1 MKSKQERKKLI
12 LELMGSEFYVPMKE
26 KELAIMMQVR
36 PEDRNILTEILGELI
51 AEGKIEVSKR
61 GKYSLYDEKRAL
73 RENTVM
79 GTYLR
84 TMKGFG
90 FIEVDGREDD
100 LFVSEADSLNAYN
113 GDIVKALILPRK
125 TKNGK
130 HAEAKI
136 IEVIE
141 RANDCIV
148 GTYQK
153 SNKSFGFVIPDNTR
167 FNSDIYVR
175 VEDSMGA
182 MDGHKVVVKLTG
194 YGDARKS
201 PEGVVTEI
209 IGHINDPGVDIM
221 SIVKGYGLN
230 VEFPEK
236 VMNRVK
242 NVADFVSEADMAGRE
257 DLREVLMVTI
267 DGEDAKDLDD
277 AVSLTMNGED
287 YELGVHIADVSNYVQ
302 ENSALDREA
311 KERGTSVYL
320 VDRVIPMLPHRL
332 SNGICSLNAGED
344 RLALSVIMT
353 FDRNAKLK
361 DYRIVESVINVNHR
375 MNYTSVNRII
385 ALEDETERALLPVD
399 TVDMLDKMYELSRLL
414 RDRRHKRGAIDFD
427 FPESKVVL
435 DTEGH
440 PVDIVLRERNAATK
454 LIEDFM
460 LAANETVAAH
470 YFWQEIPFVY
480 RTHETP
486 DSEKIE
492 RLAAFINNFGFHI
505 HSTGD
510 TIHPKEIQKL
520 MDEIEGSDQ
529 QYMIARVTLR
539 SMKQAKY
546 GTECLGHFGLAAKYY
561 CHFTS
566 PIRRY
571 PDLQIHRIIK
581 DCIRNRMND
590 SRLAHYEEILPGVS
604 ELSSKR
610 ERRAEEAE
618 RETLKLKKV
627 QYMENHMGEEFDGVI
642 SSITEWGMYV
652 ELQNT
657 VEGMVR
663 LDSLRDDHYE
673 YDDMTYSLRGIRHGR
688 IFRLGESV
696 RIRVTDI
703 DLFMRTLDFEIVG

>member
-79 GTYLR
+79 GTYLS

-113 GDIVKALILPRK
+113 GDTVKALILPRK

-209 IGHINDPGVDIM
+209 IGHINHPGVDTM
-221 SIVKGYGLN
+221 SIVKVYGLN

-375 MNYTSVNRII
+375 MNYTSVNRLI
-385 ALEDETERALLPVD
+385 ALEDETERALFPVD

-581 DCIRNRMND
+581 DCIRNRMNG

>member
-36 PEDRNILTEILGELI
+36 PEDRYILTEILGELI

-73 RENTVM
+73 RENTVT
-79 GTYLR
+79 GVYLS

-90 FIEVDGREDD
+90 FIEVEGREDD

-113 GDIVKALILPRK
+113 GDTVRALILPGR
-125 TKNGK
+125 TKNGR
-130 HAEAKI
+130 HTEAKI
-136 IEVIE
+136 IEVLE

-153 SNKSFGFVIPDNTR
+153 SNKSFGFVIPDNVR

-182 MDGHKVVVKLTG
+182 MDGHKVVVKLNS
-194 YGDARKS
+194 YGDAHKS

-236 VMNRVK
+236 VMNRVA
-242 NVADFVSEADMAGRE
+242 NVADSVSEADMAGRE
-257 DLREVLMVTI
+257 DLRDVLMVTI

-287 YELGVHIADVSNYVQ
+287 YVLGVHIADVSNYVQ
-302 ENSALDREA
+302 ENSALDWEA

-353 FDRNAKLK
+353 IDRNAGLK

-385 ALEDETERALLPVD
+385 ALKDETERALFPKE
-399 TVDMLDKMYELSRLL
+399 TVDMLDKMYELSGIL

-435 DTEGH
+435 DAAGH

-486 DSEKIE
+486 DGEKIE

-510 TIHPKEIQKL
+510 TIHHKEIQKL
-520 MDEIEGSDQ
+520 MDEIDGSEK
-529 QYMIARVTLR
+529 QYMIARVILR

-546 GTECLGHFGLAAKYY
+546 STECLGHFGLAAKYY

-581 DCIRNRMND
+581 DCIRNRMNE
-590 SRLAHYEEILPGVS
+590 SRITHYEEILPGVS

-627 QYMENHMGEEFDGVI
+627 QYMENRLGEEFDGVI

-652 ELQNT
+652 ELPNT
-657 VEGMVR
+657 IEGMVR

-673 YDDMTYSLRGIRHGR
+673 YDDMTYSLKGIKHGR
-688 IFRLGESV
+688 VFRLGESV
-696 RIRVTDI
+696 RIKVADVDTY
-703 DLFMRTLDFEIVG
+703 MRTIDFEIVR

>member
-36 PEDRNILTEILGELI
+36 PEDRRILTEILGELI

-79 GTYLR
+79 GTYLS

-113 GDIVKALILPRK
+113 GDTVKALILPRK

-385 ALEDETERALLPVD
+385 ALEDETERALFPVD

-460 LAANETVAAH
+460 LATNETVAAH

-492 RLAAFINNFGFHI
+492 RLAAFINNFGFYI

-703 DLFMRTLDFEIVG
+703 DLYMRTLDFEIVG

>member
-79 GTYLR
+79 GTYLS

-130 HAEAKI
+130 HTEAKI

-385 ALEDETERALLPVD
+385 ALEDETERALFPVD

-703 DLFMRTLDFEIVG
+703 DLYMRTLDFEIVG

>member
-1 MKSKQERKKLI
+1 MLI

-36 PEDRNILTEILGELI
+36 PEDRNILTEMLGELI

-79 GTYLR
+79 GTYLS

-113 GDIVKALILPRK
+113 GDTVKALILPRK

-385 ALEDETERALLPVD
+385 ALEDETERALFPVD

-454 LIEDFM
+454 LIEDSM

-520 MDEIEGSDQ
+520 MDEIEGSNQ

>member
-36 PEDRNILTEILGELI
+36 PEDRNILTEMLGELI

-79 GTYLR
+79 GTYLS

-113 GDIVKALILPRK
+113 GDTVKALILPRK

-257 DLREVLMVTI
+257 T
-267 DGEDAKDLDD
+267 
-277 AVSLTMNGED
+277 
-287 YELGVHIADVSNYVQ
+287 
-302 ENSALDREA
+302 
-311 KERGTSVYL
+311 
-320 VDRVIPMLPHRL
+320 
-332 SNGICSLNAGED
+332 
-344 RLALSVIMT
+344 
-353 FDRNAKLK
+353 
-361 DYRIVESVINVNHR
+361 
-375 MNYTSVNRII
+375 
-385 ALEDETERALLPVD
+385 
-399 TVDMLDKMYELSRLL
+399 
-414 RDRRHKRGAIDFD
+414 
-427 FPESKVVL
+427 
-435 DTEGH
+435 
-440 PVDIVLRERNAATK
+440 
-454 LIEDFM
+454 
-460 LAANETVAAH
+460 
-470 YFWQEIPFVY
+470 
-480 RTHETP
+480 
-486 DSEKIE
+486 
-492 RLAAFINNFGFHI
+492 
-505 HSTGD
+505 
-510 TIHPKEIQKL
+510 
-520 MDEIEGSDQ
+520 
-529 QYMIARVTLR
+529 
-539 SMKQAKY
+539 
-546 GTECLGHFGLAAKYY
+546 
-561 CHFTS
+561 
-566 PIRRY
+566 
-571 PDLQIHRIIK
+571 
-581 DCIRNRMND
+581 
-590 SRLAHYEEILPGVS
+590 
-604 ELSSKR
+604 
-610 ERRAEEAE
+610 
-618 RETLKLKKV
+618 
-627 QYMENHMGEEFDGVI
+627 
-642 SSITEWGMYV
+642 
-652 ELQNT
+652 
-657 VEGMVR
+657 
-663 LDSLRDDHYE
+663 
-673 YDDMTYSLRGIRHGR
+673 
-688 IFRLGESV
+688 
-696 RIRVTDI
+696 
-703 DLFMRTLDFEIVG
+703 

>member
-73 RENTVM
+73 RENTVT
-79 GTYLR
+79 GTYLS

-113 GDIVKALILPRK
+113 GDTVKALILPRK

-385 ALEDETERALLPVD
+385 ALEDETERALFPVD

-510 TIHPKEIQKL
+510 TIPPKEIQKL

>member
-36 PEDRNILTEILGELI
+36 PEDRNILTEMLGELI

-79 GTYLR
+79 GTYLS

-113 GDIVKALILPRK
+113 GDTVKALILPRK

-385 ALEDETERALLPVD
+385 ALEDETERALFPVD

-546 GTECLGHFGLAAKYY
+546 CTECLGHFGLAAKYY

>member
-36 PEDRNILTEILGELI
+36 PEDRNILTEMLGELI

-79 GTYLR
+79 GTYLS

-385 ALEDETERALLPVD
+385 ALEDETERALFPVD

-414 RDRRHKRGAIDFD
+414 RDRRHKCGAIDFD

-590 SRLAHYEEILPGVS
+590 NRLAHYEEILPGVS

-673 YDDMTYSLRGIRHGR
+673 YDDMTYSLKGIRHGR

>member
-73 RENTVM
+73 RENTVT
-79 GTYLR
+79 GTYLS

-353 FDRNAKLK
+353 FDRNAMLK

-375 MNYTSVNRII
+375 MNYTSVNKIN
-385 ALEDETERALLPVD
+385 AVEDETERALFPVD

-435 DTEGH
+435 DTE
-440 PVDIVLRERNAATK
+440 
-454 LIEDFM
+454 
-460 LAANETVAAH
+460 
-470 YFWQEIPFVY
+470 
-480 RTHETP
+480 
-486 DSEKIE
+486 
-492 RLAAFINNFGFHI
+492 
-505 HSTGD
+505 
-510 TIHPKEIQKL
+510 
-520 MDEIEGSDQ
+520 
-529 QYMIARVTLR
+529 
-539 SMKQAKY
+539 
-546 GTECLGHFGLAAKYY
+546 
-561 CHFTS
+561 
-566 PIRRY
+566 
-571 PDLQIHRIIK
+571 
-581 DCIRNRMND
+581 
-590 SRLAHYEEILPGVS
+590 
-604 ELSSKR
+604 
-610 ERRAEEAE
+610 
-618 RETLKLKKV
+618 
-627 QYMENHMGEEFDGVI
+627 
-642 SSITEWGMYV
+642 
-652 ELQNT
+652 
-657 VEGMVR
+657 
-663 LDSLRDDHYE
+663 
-673 YDDMTYSLRGIRHGR
+673 
-688 IFRLGESV
+688 
-696 RIRVTDI
+696 
-703 DLFMRTLDFEIVG
+703 

>member
-79 GTYLR
+79 GTYLS

-385 ALEDETERALLPVD
+385 ALEDETERALFPVD

-460 LAANETVAAH
+460 LATNETVAAH

-492 RLAAFINNFGFHI
+492 RLAAFINNFGFYI

-703 DLFMRTLDFEIVG
+703 DLYMRTLDFEIVG

>member
-36 PEDRNILTEILGELI
+36 LEDRYILTEILGELI

-73 RENTVM
+73 RENTVT
-79 GTYLR
+79 GVYLS

-90 FIEVDGREDD
+90 FIEVEGREDD

-113 GDIVKALILPRK
+113 GDTVRALILPGR
-125 TKNGK
+125 TKNGR
-130 HAEAKI
+130 HTEAKI
-136 IEVIE
+136 IEVLE

-153 SNKSFGFVIPDNTR
+153 SNKSFGFVIPDNVR

-182 MDGHKVVVKLTG
+182 MDGHKVVVKLNS
-194 YGDARKS
+194 YGDAHKS

-236 VMNRVK
+236 VMNRVA
-242 NVADFVSEADMAGRE
+242 NVADSVSEADMAGRE
-257 DLREVLMVTI
+257 DLRDVLMVTI

-287 YELGVHIADVSNYVQ
+287 YVLGVHIADVSNYVQ
-302 ENSALDREA
+302 ENSALDWEA

-353 FDRNAKLK
+353 IDRNAGLK

-385 ALEDETERALLPVD
+385 ALKDETERALFPKE
-399 TVDMLDKMYELSRLL
+399 TVDMLDKMYELSGIL

-435 DTEGH
+435 DAAGH

-460 LAANETVAAH
+460 LEANETVASH

-520 MDEIEGSDQ
+520 MDEIDGSEK
-529 QYMIARVTLR
+529 QYMIARVILR

-546 GTECLGHFGLAAKYY
+546 STECLGHFGLAAKYY

-581 DCIRNRMND
+581 DCIRNRMNE
-590 SRLAHYEEILPGVS
+590 SRITHYEEILPGVS

-627 QYMENHMGEEFDGVI
+627 QYMENRLGEEFDGVI

-652 ELQNT
+652 ELPNT
-657 VEGMVR
+657 IEGMVR

-673 YDDMTYSLRGIRHGR
+673 YDDMTYSLKGIKHGR
-688 IFRLGESV
+688 VFRLGESV
-696 RIRVTDI
+696 RIKVADVDTY
-703 DLFMRTLDFEIVG
+703 MRTIDFEIVR